1 MGTDGR
7 AVGRS
12 GGRFPEEP
20 ASSPGTRPADRLT
33 ARPPYSPAEMMATV
47 AARELR
53 DGEVVFVGIGL
64 PNLAC
69 NLARAT
75 HAPHLL
81 LIYESG
87 AVGAEPER
95 LPVSI
100 GDPSLVTGSLMV
112 CGMADVFQFL
122 LQNGRIEVGFL
133 GGAQID
139 RFGNINTTVVG
150 SYDRPA
156 VRLPGSGGAAEI
168 AIHARR
174 TVVISRLSRRA
185 FPESVDFVT
194 SPGHRMRGET
204 RRELRMPGAGPVR
217 VVTDKAVLE
226 ADPDTGEL
234 VLTALYP
241 GTSAE
246 EVGAGV
252 GWPLRCRETL
262 LEVEP
267 PGSED
272 LRLLRD
278 VLDPSG
284 LYLRT

>member
-1 MGTDGR
+1 MGID
-7 AVGRS
+7 
-12 GGRFPEEP
+12 
-20 ASSPGTRPADRLT
+20 
-33 ARPPYSPAEMMATV
+33 YSPSEIMATV
-47 AARELR
+47 AAHELR

-75 HAPHLL
+75 HAPRLV

-112 CGMADVFQFL
+112 CGMADVFQYL
-122 LQNGRIEVGFL
+122 LQNGRIEVGSL

-150 SYDRPA
+150 TYDRPS

-185 FPESVDFVT
+185 FPEQVDFVT
-194 SPGHRMRGET
+194 SPGHRIRGQA
-204 RRELRMPGAGPVR
+204 RRELGMPGAGPVR
-217 VVTDKAVLE
+217 VVTDKGILE
-226 ADPDTGEL
+226 ADEETGEL
-234 VLTALYP
+234 VLAALYP
-241 GTSAE
+241 GTS
-246 EVGAGV
+246 VDDMRGGV
-252 GWPLRCRETL
+252 AWELRCREPL
-262 LEVEP
+262 AQVEP
-267 PGSED
+267 PRGEE
-272 LRLLRD
+272 LRLLRE
-278 VLDPSG
+278 VLDPRG
-284 LYLRT
+284 LYLRS

>member
-1 MGTDGR
+1 MKRGPSVTPSDG
-7 AVGRS
+7 
-12 GGRFPEEP
+12 GGLEVSFS
-20 ASSPGTRPADRLT
+20 A
-33 ARPPYSPAEMMATV
+33 AEMMATV
-47 AARELR
+47 AARELL

-75 HAPHLL
+75 HAPRLV

-87 AVGAEPER
+87 AVGAEPQR

-139 RFGNINTTVVG
+139 RYGNINTTVIG
-150 SYDRPA
+150 SYERPA

-185 FPESVDFVT
+185 CPETVDFVT
-194 SPGHRMRGET
+194 SPGHRMHGRPRKALG
-204 RRELRMPGAGPVR
+204 MPGAGPVR
-217 VVTDKAVLE
+217 VVTDKGILE
-226 ADPDTGEL
+226 ADQETGEL
-234 VLTALYP
+234 VLAAIYP
-241 GTSAE
+241 GTTAD
-246 EVGAGV
+246 EVGAAV
-252 GWPLRCRETL
+252 GWPLRCRDEL
-262 LEVEP
+262 RAVEP
-267 PGSED
+267 PGAEE
-272 LRLLRD
+272 LGLLRH
-278 VLDPSG
+278 VLDPRG
-284 LYLRT
+284 LYLRS